1 MITAVFVI
9 STAICAVGWL
19 TRSIS
24 CAALIYYIEKSG
36 YKLPDN
42 QDLEEC
48 TTSQQKSF
56 LNYKFSFFKTRDVM
70 TLFATLDITSKDMEP
85 MVVKTGFNF

>member
-1 MITAVFVI
+1 MQLTPDCIRDVLLELEAFLVQHLSII
-9 STAICAVGWL
+9 SKKADTNFRIIRIWKNVPTL
-19 TRSIS
+19 
-24 CAALIYYIEKSG
+24 
-36 YKLPDN
+36 
-42 QDLEEC
+42 
-48 TTSQQKSF
+48 QQKSF

>member
-1 MITAVFVI
+1 MHP
-9 STAICAVGWL
+9 L
-19 TRSIS
+19 RS
-24 CAALIYYIEKSG
+24 K
-36 YKLPDN
+36 
-42 QDLEEC
+42 
-48 TTSQQKSF
+48 KSF

>member
-1 MITAVFVI
+1 MITVVLIA

-24 CAALIYYIEKSG
+24 CTALIYYIEKCG

-48 TTSQQKSF
+48 TRFVAKK
-56 LNYKFSFFKTRDVM
+56 LFK
-70 TLFATLDITSKDMEP
+70 L
-85 MVVKTGFNF
+85 

>member
-1 MITAVFVI
+1 MREVITAVFVI

-48 TTSQQKSF
+48 THFAAKK
-56 LNYKFSFFKTRDVM
+56 LFK
-70 TLFATLDITSKDMEP
+70 L
-85 MVVKTGFNF
+85 

>member
-24 CAALIYYIEKSG
+24 CAALIYYIEKNG
-36 YKLPDN
+36 YRLPDN

-48 TTSQQKSF
+48 TRYAAKK
-56 LNYKFSFFKTRDVM
+56 LYK
-70 TLFATLDITSKDMEP
+70 I
-85 MVVKTGFNF
+85 

>member
-48 TTSQQKSF
+48 THFAAKK
-56 LNYKFSFFKTRDVM
+56 LFK
-70 TLFATLDITSKDMEP
+70 L
-85 MVVKTGFNF
+85 

>member
-9 STAICAVGWL
+9 STANMRRRVADS
-19 TRSIS
+19 SIS
-24 CAALIYYIEKSG
+24 CAALIYYIEKTDTDFRIIRIW
-36 YKLPDN
+36 KNAPV
-42 QDLEEC
+42 
-48 TTSQQKSF
+48 SQQKSF
-56 LNYKFSFFKTRDVM
+56 LNYKFNFFKTRDVM